1 MSGGGA
7 PFDVA
12 AAAAAAGV
20 ELPGSVDADERALS
34 IAEPVARVP
43 PSACVWNDVWA
54 LLAQAF
60 AVGAAA
66 AENRLSIPLKR
77 IVYRL

>member
-43 PSACVWNDVWA
+43 PSAFAWNDA
-54 LLAQAF
+54 LQLLARSF
-60 AVGAAA
+60 AVDADA
-66 AENRLSIPLKR
+66 AEPP
-77 IVYRL
+77 